1 MKDYIFYTVHYAA
14 TAITGHV
21 PLMRMF
27 SPLPS
32 AEQTNITFRSNSYG
46 GGRGFFMLV
55 IQSNFSCTNCRA
67 RPGGTASALPWVAVP
82 RLSGCP
88 AQQGPTGLQGAP
100 GRKGRGATS
109 CVSRFLIQVHTLSMG
124 HL

>member
-1 MKDYIFYTVHYAA
+1 
-14 TAITGHV
+14 
-21 PLMRMF
+21 MRMF

-55 IQSNFSCTNCRA
+55 IQSNVCTNCRA
-67 RPGGTASALPWVAVP
+67 RPDSGTASALPWVSVP

-109 CVSRFLIQVHTLSMG
+109 CVSRFLILVHTLSMG